1 MCSQINHDDDGGGGL
16 LSGGLLSV
24 PVSRIY
30 STPTTKPAVATSV
43 SKHLRHQNVCKSNT
57 SDSQFYTIYVKFQRI
72 ISTKM
77 ATHKFKQEV
86 VHPRRLR
93 VRIN

>member
-57 SDSQFYTIYVKFQRI
+57 SDSTTPSAR
-72 ISTKM
+72 
-77 ATHKFKQEV
+77 AHKLK
-86 VHPRRLR
+86 
-93 VRIN
+93 INKKCM